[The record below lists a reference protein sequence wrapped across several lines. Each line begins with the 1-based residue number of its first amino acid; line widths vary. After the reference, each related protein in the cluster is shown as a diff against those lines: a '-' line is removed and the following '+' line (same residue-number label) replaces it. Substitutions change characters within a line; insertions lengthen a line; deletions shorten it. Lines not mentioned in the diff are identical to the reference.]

1 MMASPP
7 ILGADVST
15 PSLGRLPIPPPPLM
29 GRQAR

>member
-15 PSLGRLPIPPPPLM
+15 LSLGRLQIPPPPLM
-29 GRQAR
+29 G